1 MMDVVDD
8 DARGERPS
16 STSRPEPHCG
26 GDPDHTPIGAYST
39 PRTSTSKTSVE
50 PGGMSGGA
58 PASPYAID
66 GGNTSFRRPPTFMPL
81 TPSSHPV
88 ITCPAPSVKAKGSPR
103 SRLLSNF

>member
-8 DARGERPS
+8 DARGDALLNVEAQ
-16 STSRPEPHCG
+16 
-26 GDPDHTPIGAYST
+26 DHPAAVIRITQTFAPTGS
-39 PRTSTSKTSVE
+39 PRTSTSNTSVE

-81 TPSSHPV
+81 TPRP
-88 ITCPAPSVKAKGSPR
+88 TR
-103 SRLLSNF
+103 